1 MRLENSFVLI
11 PGFGEKTEK
20 KLWQNDITHWDHVQ
34 ETDFL
39 TQNKRDKAL
48 NFLEK
53 ARRNLEVNN
62 SMFFNSKLGS
72 KRTWRMYRN
81 FEQNACFFDIETTG
95 LDAKKNK
102 VTTVSFYR
110 NGEDITLIQ
119 GKDLTKENLEK
130 ELFKSDILVSFNG
143 KRFDQPF
150 LEQNYDMN
158 IKTPHI
164 DLMYP
169 LKRLGYTG
177 GLKKI
182 EKDLEVDRELEDIDG
197 REAVRLWKEY
207 ERNGNQNALDKL
219 VRYNQ
224 YDSRN
229 LKQLLDI
236 VHSRM
241 KNKVFEPYRTSRAE
255 SGK

>member
-11 PGFGEKTEK
+11 PGFGEKTEQ
-20 KLWQNDITHWDHVQ
+20 KLWKNNITHWDHVE

-39 TQNKRDKAL
+39 TENQRSKAL
-48 NFLEK
+48 DFLIK

-62 SMFFNSKLGS
+62 SVFFGSALGS
-72 KRTWRMYRN
+72 KRLWRLYRN

-95 LDAKKNK
+95 LDQRKNK

-110 NGEDITLIQ
+110 NGEDVTLIQ
-119 GKDLTKENLEK
+119 GQNLTKENLER
-130 ELFKSDILVSFNG
+130 EIFKSDILVSFNG

-150 LEQNYDMN
+150 LEHNYGMN
-158 IKTPHI
+158 IKKPHI

-182 EKDLEVDRELEDIDG
+182 EKDLDVDRELEDIDG
-197 REAVRLWKEY
+197 REAVRLWKDY

-229 LKQLLDI
+229 LKELMEI
-236 VHSRM
+236 VHERIR
-241 KNKVFEPYRTSRAE
+241 KQVFDPYKT
-255 SGK
+255 